1 MVIRSV
7 LSWEKDNVKA
17 DFLRG
22 NVEQMQKYSSKNL
35 MILNFFIVS
44 STIIL
49 FQHFYRTTILVV
61 VHNFYARYFKI
72 IMYTAG
78 QKI

>member
-1 MVIRSV
+1 M

-35 MILNFFIVS
+35 MILNFFYCI
-44 STIIL
+44 
-49 FQHFYRTTILVV
+49 QHNNTVPTFFITTILVSIA
-61 VHNFYARYFKI
+61 VHNFH
-72 IMYTAG
+72 TC
-78 QKI
+78 